1 MTMRNLAILA
11 PFAATL
17 ALAVATQAQPAAVSV
32 SIGPDLQEK
41 AADLGPREVL
51 REVDRLAVTVR
62 DALTESGAL
71 QGARVE
77 LVLTDLRPNRPTFE
91 QMARRPGLDGHR
103 SISIGG
109 AAIEGEVITATGQ
122 RLPVR
127 YRWYSRDLI
136 DVHGYATWH
145 DAERAFDRLAANL
158 VAGRLV
164 TR

>member
-1 MTMRNLAILA
+1 MRNLAFLA
-11 PFAATL
+11 PLAATL
-17 ALAVATQAQPAAVSV
+17 AIVGAAQAQPAAVSV

-41 AADLGPREVL
+41 AAELGERDVQREA
-51 REVDRLAVTVR
+51 DQLAVTVR
-62 DALTESGAL
+62 DALGEAGVL
-71 QGARVE
+71 QGARIE

-91 QMARRPGLDGHR
+91 QMVSRPGLDGHR
-103 SISIGG
+103 SVSIGG
-109 AAIEGEVITATGQ
+109 AAIEGEVITADGQ

-127 YRWYSRDLI
+127 YDWYSRDLSEAR
-136 DVHGYATWH
+136 GLTTWH

>member
-1 MTMRNLAILA
+1 MRNLAFLA
-11 PFAATL
+11 PLAATL
-17 ALAVATQAQPAAVSV
+17 ALAGTAQAQPAEVSV
-32 SIGPDLQEK
+32 RIGPELQRK
-41 AADLGPREVL
+41 AAELGERDVRAEA
-51 REVDRLAVTVR
+51 DQLAGTVR
-62 DALTESGAL
+62 AALSRAGAL

-103 SISIGG
+103 SVSIGG
-109 AAIEGEVITATGQ
+109 ATIEGEVITADGQ

-127 YRWYSRDLI
+127 YDWYSPTLAQ
-136 DVHGYATWH
+136 VHGYGTWQ

-158 VAGRLV
+158 AAGRLV